1 MRELKPVDLRLQV
14 FLCPY
19 TTPPMAGIYVHIPF
33 CKTRC
38 IYCDFFSTT
47 LLGMREKY
55 VDAVCMEVKQQEDYL
70 GGETVETVYLGGGTP
85 SQLSVGQ
92 IGLILNAI
100 QQTFK
105 TSGSPEITVELN
117 PEDVTPEYARGLNRL
132 AVNRVSLGIQSFD
145 DNILRFI
152 HRRHNSAKAIEA
164 VSTLQ
169 DMGFDNISIDLMFG
183 FPQQTLDGW
192 IKDINTALSLGV
204 QHLSAYSLMY
214 EEGTRLYS
222 MLQGKEIQEI
232 DDGLSLEMY
241 RALTSLIKEHGYT
254 HYEISNFALP
264 GHESRHNSNYWNS
277 TPYLG
282 VGSGAHS
289 FNGTSRQWNV
299 SDIHQYIQGI
309 NGGKAVREAEL
320 LTTDQRFNET
330 VMTRLRTAKG
340 LDLNCVSHQFGTAY
354 VNHLE
359 KAATP
364 YYISGELEKDGQTVR
379 LTEQGIYI
387 SNDIMSSLFI

>member
-1 MRELKPVDLRLQV
+1 
-14 FLCPY
+14 
-19 TTPPMAGIYVHIPF
+19 MAGIYVHIPF

-47 LLGMREKY
+47 LLGMRDEY
-55 VDAVCMEVKQQEDYL
+55 VEAVCKEAKLRKDYL
-70 GGETVETVYLGGGTP
+70 RGETVETVYLGGGTP
-85 SQLSVGQ
+85 SQLSIGQ
-92 IGLILNAI
+92 LEDILKTI

-105 TSGSPEITVELN
+105 LSGSPEITAELN
-117 PEDVTPEYARGLNRL
+117 PEDVTVEYAHGLRQL

-145 DNILRFI
+145 NNILRFI
-152 HRRHNSAKAIEA
+152 NRRHNSSKAMEA
-164 VSTLQ
+164 VATLQ
-169 DMGFDNISIDLMFG
+169 DAGFDNISIDLMFG

-192 IKDINTALSLGV
+192 TKDINTAMSLGV

-222 MLQGKEIQEI
+222 MLKNKDIQEI

-241 RALTSLIKEHGYT
+241 RMLTSVLKEHGYT
-254 HYEISNFALP
+254 HYEISNFSLP
-264 GHESRHNSNYWNS
+264 GRESRHNSNYWNS

-282 VGSGAHS
+282 IGAGAHS
-289 FNGTSRQWNV
+289 FNGNSRQWNI
-299 SDIHQYIQGI
+299 SDIKQYIQGI
-309 NGGKAVREAEL
+309 REGKTVYETEQ
-320 LTTDQRFNET
+320 LTKDQRFNET
-330 VMTRLRTAKG
+330 VMTRLRTSQG
-340 LDLNCVSHQFGTAY
+340 LDLEYVSHLFGFIY

-364 YYISGELEKDGQTVR
+364 YYNRGLKKEGNILR
-379 LTEQGIYI
+379 LTEDGIYL

>member
-1 MRELKPVDLRLQV
+1 
-14 FLCPY
+14 
-19 TTPPMAGIYVHIPF
+19 MAGIYVHIPF

-55 VDAVCMEVKQQEDYL
+55 VDAVCMEVKQQKDYL

-100 QQTFK
+100 WQTFK
-105 TSGSPEITVELN
+105 MSDSPEITVELN

-152 HRRHNSAKAIEA
+152 HRRHNSSKAIEA

-222 MLQGKEIQEI
+222 MLQDKEIQEI

-241 RALTSLIKEHGYT
+241 RTLTSLIKEHGYT

>member
-1 MRELKPVDLRLQV
+1 
-14 FLCPY
+14 
-19 TTPPMAGIYVHIPF
+19 MAGIYVHIPF

-100 QQTFK
+100 RQTFK
-105 TSGSPEITVELN
+105 MSGSPEITVELN

-192 IKDINTALSLGV
+192 TKDINTALSLGV

-222 MLQGKEIQEI
+222 MLQDKEIQEI